1 MHPRGAIKNKLAQA
15 TFSKDGP
22 NLISPAVTNKPKVI
36 PNIYNDK
43 SNKYNG
49 NPSSNI
55 DMLNNGIAMKT
66 AGTKPN
72 KVLRRAVEVKAQIT
86 SLDLNG
92 DTKRLIKFLLHISSR
107 KSML

>member
-1 MHPRGAIKNKLAQA
+1 
-15 TFSKDGP
+15 
-22 NLISPAVTNKPKVI
+22 VI

-72 KVLRRAVEVKAQIT
+72 KVLRSAVEVKAQNYFT
-86 SLDLNG
+86 
-92 DTKRLIKFLLHISSR
+92 
-107 KSML
+107 